1 MKPGLSLAAVG
12 LAILIVT
19 LLGIIVRLATAGSG
33 VPIRR

>member
-19 LLGIIVRLATAGSG
+19 LLAVLARLATAGSG
-33 VPIRR
+33 VPIGR